1 MFKFKL
7 QKVNGKKIAFFDFD
21 GTITTRDSLPE
32 IIKFLK
38 GRTAYYTGI
47 LLNMHW
53 FIAYQINLISGDLLK
68 EKILTYFFSGMPEN
82 IFQEQCDLFADRV
95 LPGLIRPGAIAEM
108 DRLRKEGFEMVIVS
122 ASAENWIRNF
132 AKRLFLE
139 LIATRLE
146 VKNGLVT
153 GKIEGKNCKG
163 EQKVI
168 CIREQWD
175 LAVYEEIYIY
185 GDTAAD
191 KPMMALATRSFYQPF
206 RKA

>member
-1 MFKFKL
+1 
-7 QKVNGKKIAFFDFD
+7 VNGKKIAFFDFD
-21 GTITTRDSLPE
+21 GTITTKDSLPE

-53 FIAYQINLISGDLLK
+53 FAAFQLNLLSGDLLK
-68 EKILTYFFSGMPEN
+68 EKILSYFFSGMPEN
-82 IFQEQCDLFADRV
+82 IFQEQCDGFADRI
-95 LPGLIRPGAIAEM
+95 LPGLIRPGAIAEV
-108 DRLRKEGFEMVIVS
+108 DRLRKEGFEIVVVS

-132 AKRLFLE
+132 AKRLSLE
-139 LIATRLE
+139 LIATKLQ
-146 VKNGLVT
+146 VKKGLIT

-163 EQKVI
+163 KQKVI
-168 CIREQWD
+168 CIKGRWD
-175 LAVYEEIYIY
+175 LTAYDEIYVY
-185 GDTAAD
+185 GDSPAD